1 MKTIRESGVLCH
13 ISSLP
18 GKYGIGSLGKEAY
31 RFAKSLAK
39 CGVKYWQVLPLVQ
52 TGFGNSP
59 YSSVSCTSGNPYF
72 IDLDLLA
79 EDGLLDPS
87 DIEKADWG
95 TQPRYVDYGKIYD
108 ARFGVLR

>member
-72 IDLDLLA
+72 IDLELLA
-79 EDGLLDPS
+79 AQGLITREELRGAAKKGE
-87 DIEKADWG
+87 I
-95 TQPRYVDYGKIYD
+95 DYAALY
-108 ARFGVLR
+108 AER

>member
-59 YSSVSCTSGNPYF
+59 Y
-72 IDLDLLA
+72 
-79 EDGLLDPS
+79 
-87 DIEKADWG
+87 
-95 TQPRYVDYGKIYD
+95 KIGR
-108 ARFGVLR
+108 AHV